1 MGDAAGSI
9 RRRRLG
15 IELRELRTR
24 AGLTL
29 EEVASRFDW
38 SVSKASRQ
46 ELGRI
51 PITRRDLGDLLTL
64 YGVEDPAQREALLA
78 IARSGRQRDW
88 WHRFDDVLPRQFS
101 VYLGFEGDATTILT
115 YEALLVPGL
124 LQTADYARALVRAG
138 RPQDT
143 DEDIE
148 RRVQAR
154 MQRQDIL
161 TGEGP
166 PELWA
171 ILDEAAVR
179 RQVGGPEVMR
189 TQLKRLVQASKRPNV
204 TLQIVPF
211 RAGAYLSEE
220 SGFIL
225 LGFADPADQDV
236 ACVDLLTRSLYMEDR
251 SEVGRYRVA
260 FEHLRAIA
268 ASPADSRELIA
279 AAQEEMGR

>member
-124 LQTADYARALVRAG
+124 LQTAD
-138 RPQDT
+138 
-143 DEDIE
+143 
-148 RRVQAR
+148 
-154 MQRQDIL
+154 
-161 TGEGP
+161 
-166 PELWA
+166 
-171 ILDEAAVR
+171 
-179 RQVGGPEVMR
+179 
-189 TQLKRLVQASKRPNV
+189 
-204 TLQIVPF
+204 
-211 RAGAYLSEE
+211 
-220 SGFIL
+220 
-225 LGFADPADQDV
+225 
-236 ACVDLLTRSLYMEDR
+236 
-251 SEVGRYRVA
+251 
-260 FEHLRAIA
+260 
-268 ASPADSRELIA
+268 
-279 AAQEEMGR
+279 